1 MVKKTKDENHLE
13 VSTNQGRTPSPLHIR
28 PSMLDL
34 DDLPEELIPIH
45 HKKIK
50 QQVSYYDLFV
60 L

>member
-1 MVKKTKDENHLE
+1 MKKVKDENHLE
-13 VSTNQGRTPSPLHIR
+13 ISTNQGRSPSPLHIR

-50 QQVSYYDLFV
+50 QQVS
-60 L
+60 